1 MGSDDR
7 DFGRTDLIDVG
18 ELPTDFD
25 EDQTEGKGPERE
37 VYQPPSEPRAAGGL
51 LIAELKDRF
60 AAFFIDVA
68 LLYFLYWMI
77 LIPYRSIAFG
87 SAAGPIPASGKSGLI
102 FHGIVLL
109 IAFLWFSLQQF
120 VFSATVGKMFCHLTV
135 RKVDGSPITFTA
147 SILRTVFIPIDII
160 LSPLLVSLAAM
171 EWSAWHRRIGD
182 IVASTLV
189 IKKLGRPT
197 RQYALSLDIVS
208 SATRRAIAFVID
220 LGFALAFTAGYALM
234 LTPDQPMASMVL
246 LVLFPPILL
255 AFFMIPE
262 WLTGTSPG
270 KWVLGMA
277 ICHEDG
283 TAIGVSTALVRNL
296 WRIFD
301 ANPLGYLTSLFSVRK
316 QRPGDTAAGSLVVT
330 VAREWK
336 GLIGLVGVLLIST
349 AVLYAGS
356 QNRTNFLKSDFE
368 INFLPSFDISTR
380 NKDLSKAL
388 MRNLGIRNFNF
399 AAGSANAER
408 KPAIFSPGETLYMI
422 FDVGGFAIKDGSAWI
437 QEDLNIRYPDGS
449 VGLKLQNIND
459 FNQELTDPGL
469 IRFEN
474 NIQLPEGSASGR
486 YTVTITLRDRL
497 ARSEIKEQRF
507 FYITPPDQ
515 MAPQIKELGA
525 PGEEAGSV
533 EKSE

>member
-1 MGSDDR
+1 MGSDEQ

-18 ELPTDFD
+18 DLPSEFD
-25 EDQTEGKGPERE
+25 DDDTEERGVHAE
-37 VYQPPSEPRAAGGL
+37 KTPAPSEPQAAGGM

-60 AAFFIDVA
+60 SAFFIDA
-68 LLYFLYWMI
+68 AILYFLYWMI
-77 LIPYRSIAFG
+77 LIPYRAVAFG

-102 FHGIVLL
+102 FHGIFVL
-109 IAFLWFSLQQF
+109 IAFLWFTLQQF
-120 VFSATVGKMFCHLTV
+120 AFSATVGKLFCHLTV
-135 RKVDGSPITFTA
+135 RKIDGSPLTLTA
-147 SILRTVFIPIDII
+147 SILRTAFIPIDII
-160 LSPLLVSLAAM
+160 LAPLFISLATM
-171 EWSAWHRRIGD
+171 EWSGWHRRLGD
-182 IVASTLV
+182 IVAGTLV
-189 IKKLGRPT
+189 IKKLGRPA

-208 SATRRAIAFVID
+208 SATRRAIAFIID
-220 LGFALAFTAGYALM
+220 LALALGFTAGYALM

-246 LVLFPPILL
+246 LVLFPLVLL
-255 AFFMIPE
+255 AFFTLPE

-270 KWVLGMA
+270 KWALGMA

-283 TAIGVSTALVRNL
+283 TGIGVSTALVRNI

-301 ANPLGYLTSLFSVRK
+301 TNPFGYFTALFSVRK

-330 VAREWK
+330 VSREWK
-336 GLIGLVGVLLIST
+336 GLIGLVGILLIST

-356 QNRTNFLKSDFE
+356 QNRTNFLKDDFE
-368 INFLPSFDISTR
+368 VNFLPSLDINTRDRDISR
-380 NKDLSKAL
+380 AL

-399 AAGSANAER
+399 AAGSADTER
-408 KPAIFSPGETLYMI
+408 KPAIFSPGETLYMV

-437 QEDLNIRYPDGS
+437 QEDLSIRYPDGS
-449 VGLKLQNIND
+449 IGLKLQNIND
-459 FNQELTDPGL
+459 FNQEVATPGL

-515 MAPQIKELGA
+515 MAPQIKELGDDQ
-525 PGEEAGSV
+525 GAGDS
-533 EKSE
+533 EKTE